1 MKTNSMSTVED
12 YQLLVENLN
21 DGVIRVDIN
30 EKIAFVNKQFCKI
43 VGYSKKELL
52 GQVAFEILLN
62 DIGSIKAV
70 KKAIKERKAGI
81 KSKYNLQVSTKS
93 GKTKWI
99 NMNGTPL
106 YDEKGKVVGSMG
118 IVTDIT
124 EQVNDKQALVES
136 EERYR
141 TLNET
146 AFDGIIVANSRGNII
161 SWNKGAEIIFKYTEK
176 EIVGEPLTTIIPMD
190 YQKGYLEGFNRHS
203 TTVKSRYIGQVIELE
218 GKRKTGEIFPIEIN
232 LCSWETKSGKYLS
245 GIIRDISKRKQIEQQ
260 IIDLKEELEVRVDKR
275 TVELEKAN
283 DEIRVLLKE
292 MHHRVK
298 NNLQIVS
305 SLLKL
310 QAGTT
315 DEKVARIFQDCQDRI
330 QAMAFIHENL
340 YLKESLSEI
349 SIKEYIEPLVKDRIR
364 ANTKLRDKIKLRIK
378 LPDVKFNIDTMLPIG
393 LLLNELVTN
402 TLKHAYPNQEVG
414 IIKLNIKIRKGNQAE
429 LNYSDDGVGFLREKV
444 RDNPNALGLVLID
457 SFVMQ
462 IDGSMEVN
470 STKGGTH
477 YTIKFEIPS

>member
-1 MKTNSMSTVED
+1 
-12 YQLLVENLN
+12 
-21 DGVIRVDIN
+21 
-30 EKIAFVNKQFCKI
+30 
-43 VGYSKKELL
+43 
-52 GQVAFEILLN
+52 
-62 DIGSIKAV
+62 
-70 KKAIKERKAGI
+70 
-81 KSKYNLQVSTKS
+81 
-93 GKTKWI
+93 
-99 NMNGTPL
+99 
-106 YDEKGKVVGSMG
+106 
-118 IVTDIT
+118 
-124 EQVNDKQALVES
+124 
-136 EERYR
+136 
-141 TLNET
+141 
-146 AFDGIIVANSRGNII
+146 
-161 SWNKGAEIIFKYTEK
+161 
-176 EIVGEPLTTIIPMD
+176 MD